1 MHSDIRSEISASG
14 QFKKILLQKIYN

>member
-1 MHSDIRSEISASG
+1 MHSDIRSEISASA